1 MTQIAL
7 PLIPGSPG
15 PARIV
20 IGAANAHVA
29 EALSHPETWPFRT
42 AVLTGPP
49 RSGKSLLAKWFV
61 DSGPGEER
69 REAID
74 DAQTLDEIDLFHRWN
89 RAQERGT
96 PLLIVAGEPPW
107 DIALPDLRSRLGAA
121 LQLEIGAPDDAM
133 AHELLYAIAEQRGL
147 PLAGD
152 AAGYLVSR
160 AGRSFADIEKLVA
173 AIDRLSLERKAPP
186 TQSIWRAALE
196 AIDGPEEPRLL

>member
-1 MTQIAL
+1 MTQIVL
-7 PLIPGSPG
+7 PLHPGATG
-15 PARIV
+15 PTRIV

-29 EALSHPETWPFRT
+29 EALAAPETWPFRT

-49 RSGKSLLAKWFV
+49 RSGKSLFARWFAEH
-61 DSGPGEER
+61 GG
-69 REAID
+69 EAID
-74 DAQTLDEIDLFHRWN
+74 DAQAIDEADLFHRWN
-89 RAQERGT
+89 RAQEQGT

-121 LQLEIGAPDDAM
+121 LQLEMGAPDDAM

-196 AIDGPEEPRLL
+196 AVDGPEEPRLL